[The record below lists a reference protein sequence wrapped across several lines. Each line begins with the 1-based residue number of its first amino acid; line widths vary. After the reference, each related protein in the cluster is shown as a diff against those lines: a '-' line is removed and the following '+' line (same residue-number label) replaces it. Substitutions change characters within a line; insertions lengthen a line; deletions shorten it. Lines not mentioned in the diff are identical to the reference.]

1 MADYNG
7 AYTNAIETLPGMDL
21 TTVTWLACDVAI
33 ICTAA
38 RMGGFLESLIKPS
51 SLLIVTGTAS
61 ISDRKNSRQS
71 ETPPNN
77 QVSYVE

>member
-21 TTVTWLACDVAI
+21 TTVTGLACDVAM
-33 ICTAA
+33 ICTAI
-38 RMGGFLESLIKPS
+38 RLGGSLESLIRPS
-51 SLLIVTGTAS
+51 SLLIVTSAAS
-61 ISDRKNSRQS
+61 ISDRENSRQL

-77 QVSYVE
+77 QVRYVE